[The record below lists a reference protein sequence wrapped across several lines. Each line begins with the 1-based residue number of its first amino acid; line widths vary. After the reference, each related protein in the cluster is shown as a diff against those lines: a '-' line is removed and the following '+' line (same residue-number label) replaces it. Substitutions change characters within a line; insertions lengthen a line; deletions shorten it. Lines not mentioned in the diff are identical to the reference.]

1 MGCALHRKVST
12 RGAYRGGERVYIGGG
27 EEVCMC
33 VGGSGER
40 KLCIKKNRRDWERDG
55 QRGERRVCP
64 GDGVHQRSEGEG
76 EGGVRNGGR
85 TCVVH

>member
-1 MGCALHRKVST
+1 MYVCALTKVGKGNCASRKT
-12 RGAYRGGERVYIGGG
+12 RGTGR
-27 EEVCMC
+27 EV
-33 VGGSGER
+33 V
-40 KLCIKKNRRDWERDG
+40 
-55 QRGERRVCP
+55 RGERRVCP